1 MVVGPWRWPWYQE
14 AFAEALGSLGHEVVR
29 FSSREYFE
37 GATGLESV
45 WSRLQERTMWGPRME
60 KLNRDFFQH
69 AAERKPDV
77 ILVYNGMHIQPSSL
91 RRVKRALP
99 RTILAQY
106 ANDNPFSP
114 KADFF
119 LWRHLRH
126 SVPLYDIHF
135 AYRHVNLDDLRRRG
149 AKRARLLRSYYLP
162 EKDHRID
169 PGVEEDQFR
178 SDVVFVGHYEAD
190 ERLAHLEAVAATG
203 ARLRLFGHG
212 WDAKSLAG
220 NSPLRG
226 CFPVRTVLGVDYP
239 KALSGA
245 KIALNFLSKLNG
257 DTYTRRNFEIPACQ
271 TFALSE
277 YSTDLASLF
286 EEGKEAEFFRTRDE
300 MLEKIRYYLDHDD
313 ERANIARNGYLR
325 LKRDGHDV
333 VSRAKEFL
341 EAIRNVDG

>member
-1 MVVGPWRWPWYQE
+1 
-14 AFAEALGSLGHEVVR
+14 
-29 FSSREYFE
+29 
-37 GATGLESV
+37 
-45 WSRLQERTMWGPRME
+45 ME
-60 KLNRDFFQH
+60 KLNRDFFLQ
-69 AAERKPDV
+69 AAEKKPDV

-91 RRVKRALP
+91 RRVKGSLP

-119 LWRHLRH
+119 LWRHLRR

-135 AYRHVNLDDLRRRG
+135 AYRHANLDDLRRRG
-149 AKRARLLRSYYLP
+149 AKRAQLLRSYYLP
-162 EKDHRID
+162 DKDLRID
-169 PGVEEDQFR
+169 PGAGEDQFR

-190 ERLAHLEAVAATG
+190 ERRAHLEAVTTTG

-212 WDAKSLAG
+212 WDTKAIPED
-220 NSPLRG
+220 SPLRS
-226 CFPVRTVLGVDYP
+226 CFPVRTVLGIEYQ

-245 KIALNFLSKLNG
+245 KIALNFLSKLNS
-257 DTYTRRNFEIPACQ
+257 DTYTRRNFEIPACR

-277 YSTDLASLF
+277 YSPDLASMF
-286 EEGKEAEFFRTRDE
+286 EEGKEAEFFRTQGE

-313 ERANIARNGYLR
+313 ERENIARNGYLR